1 MSAESKTVAN
11 LKGQLSKFSGIISK
25 KFKKPKHRLIKEMLY
40 GIQASKDVKLSNV
53 ARTLREKQS
62 LIKTEDR
69 LSRNLDDYDFTDGIN
84 HEICRLAA
92 PKITDDMVIAIDPGD
107 IRKRYAKKMEFL
119 GKVYD
124 GSENE
129 IGTGYHVCKVV
140 ATDIESKKVIPL
152 YCEAYSHLAE
162 DIKSE
167 NTQILKAID
176 MIFNHIGTKGIHA
189 IDRGGDRG
197 CIYEKYLKR
206 DQPIRF
212 VIRLR
217 DRDLVHRG
225 KRKNCLD
232 IAKVLPTLY
241 ETVLIFYEDGKEKKR
256 KVYYNAIPVKLPNY
270 RQKLYFVVVKGFG
283 IKPMMLLTS
292 CAVNIYRKENIW
304 RILEYYL
311 ARWKCDESYRY
322 IKQCYNL
329 EDIRV
334 RSYISI
340 RNIVVLVL
348 AVSYFAAVYI
358 GQSIKLKMLVER
370 IFIVSKRFFGVP
382 SFFNYAIADG
392 IFNLLFPDKS
402 ALHSIKPNS
411 IDDFQLCFEF
421 G

>member
-107 IRKRYAKKMEFL
+107 IRKRYAKKMDFL

-340 RNIVVLVL
+340 RDIVVLVL

-370 IFIVSKRFFGVP
+370 IFRAGLEKLDRDISGK
-382 SFFNYAIADG
+382 A
-392 IFNLLFPDKS
+392 
-402 ALHSIKPNS
+402 ALK
-411 IDDFQLCFEF
+411 
-421 G
+421 